1 VPYGGQPPIGTLKI
15 GVSSCL
21 LGAKVRFDGQH
32 KRDAFLVDQLGAFV
46 EWVAVCP
53 ELEVGMGV
61 PRESVRLVR
70 GGRDGLR
77 MLGNRSE
84 TDWTARMRR
93 FAERRVRA
101 LEGLVGYVLKSKS
114 PSCGM
119 ERVKVHDGI
128 EKRAPVTKD
137 GVGLFAEALR
147 ARFPNLPIEEEGRL
161 HDAGLRENFVERIFA
176 YARLQALWQLR
187 QPKGG
192 RWTIGD
198 LVAFHTAHKLALL
211 AHHEPGYRELGRLV
225 ARARQVPR
233 AALRAEYER
242 LFMAAL
248 SRPATRKR
256 HVNVLTHMLGHLRG
270 KLDDGGRL
278 ELRGLIEDYHRGLVP
293 LVVPVTMLR
302 HHVERL
308 KLEYLQGQTYLNP
321 HPKELML
328 RNHV

>member
-1 VPYGGQPPIGTLKI
+1 VPSAGNPPIETVKI

-21 LGAKVRFDGQH
+21 LGAKVRFDGEH

-53 ELEVGMGV
+53 EMEVGMGV

-70 GGRDGLR
+70 GGPEGLR

-84 TDWTARMRR
+84 TDWTDRMRR

-101 LEGLVGYVLKSKS
+101 LEGEGLVGYVLKSRS

-119 ERVKVHDGI
+119 ERVKVYDGT
-128 EKRAPVTKD
+128 EKGAHVTRD
-137 GVGLFAEALR
+137 GEGLFARALR
-147 ARFPNLPIEEEGRL
+147 ARFPNLPVEEEGRL

-176 YARLQALWQLR
+176 YARLQALWR
-187 QPKGG
+187 S
-192 RWTIGD
+192 RWSVGQ

-211 AHHEPGYRELGRLV
+211 AHLESGYRELGRLV
-225 ARARQVPR
+225 ARAAQLPR
-233 AALRAEYER
+233 AELRAEYER
-242 LFMAAL
+242 LFMAVL

-256 HVNVLTHMLGHLRG
+256 HVNVLAHMMGHLRG
-270 KLDDGGRL
+270 KVDDGGRA
-278 ELRGLIEDYHRGLVP
+278 ELHALIDDYHRGLVP
-293 LVVPVTMLR
+293 LVVPVTLLR
-302 HHVERL
+302 HHVDRL
-308 KLEYLQGQTYLNP
+308 KLDYLQGQTYLNP

>member
-1 VPYGGQPPIGTLKI
+1 VPSAGNPPIETLKI

-21 LGAKVRFDGQH
+21 LGAKVRFDGEH

-53 ELEVGMGV
+53 ELELGMGV

-70 GGRDGLR
+70 GGPDGPR

-84 TDWTARMRR
+84 TDWTDRMRR
-93 FAERRVRA
+93 FAERRARA
-101 LEGLVGYVLKSKS
+101 LEGEGLVGYVLKSRS

-119 ERVKVHDGI
+119 ERVKLYDG
-128 EKRAPVTKD
+128 TDKD
-137 GVGLFAEALR
+137 AQPTRDGEGLFAKALR
-147 ARFPNLPIEEEGRL
+147 ARFPNLPVEEEGRL

-176 YARLQALWQLR
+176 YARLRALWSS
-187 QPKGG
+187 
-192 RWTIGD
+192 RWNVGQ

-211 AHHEPGYRELGRLV
+211 AHLESGYRELGRLV
-225 ARARQVPR
+225 ARAAQLPR
-233 AALRAEYER
+233 AELRAEYER
-242 LFMAAL
+242 RFMAVL

-256 HVNVLTHMLGHLRG
+256 HVNVLTHMMGHLRG
-270 KLDDGGRL
+270 KVDDSGRA
-278 ELRGLIEDYHRGLVP
+278 ELRGLIDDYHRGLVP
-293 LVVPVTMLR
+293 LVVPVTLLR
-302 HHVERL
+302 HHVDRM
-308 KLEYLQGQTYLNP
+308 KVDYLQGQTYLNP